1 MNIKKHIDSI
11 PGCQMGQESGN
22 LQQSTQLIAKTGFKS
37 IIEVRTI

>member
-1 MNIKKHIDSI
+1 MNIKKQIDSL
-11 PGCQMGQESGN
+11 PGYQIGQESSN